1 MALLKLGENIGIM
14 SDNEKIEFS
23 KFKSKLDA
31 EVKKRLNQIEDYIV
45 EKKLVNYEIH
55 ILYHNLY

>member
-31 EVKKRLNQIEDYIV
+31 EVKKRLNQIDVYIV
-45 EKKLVNYEIH
+45 EKKLVNYVIH